1 MMKSCLSVILLLA
14 TAPVALC
21 TQAEEKISHA
31 APISMNGKLVVLN
44 FYSAEEARTE
54 RGEQPEVWN
63 KLAASPMALQF
74 PVQGNNTY
82 SYQLYESTPDSPWPP
97 VKVTYDP
104 SEGCIH
110 ITGND
115 MHVRVVLSFHSA
127 TKGTASIE
135 WHDEGGSWYV
145 RHADFAVS
153 PSTSTA
159 GLVTMPQAEES
170 DGAMQSVDDGLG
182 ELVRELENRKY
193 KTAVERLYQKRLL
206 TVLPQIM
213 EGAPIDNIIPQ
224 ANGTTALHNACG
236 LSHVEIVRWL
246 VEHGADLNAKTAKGA
261 SVDDCVGGANAKEI
275 RAILR
280 QKRASRK

>member
-1 MMKSCLSVILLLA
+1 MKSCLSVILLLA

-21 TQAEEKISHA
+21 TQTVEKISHA
-31 APISMNGKLVVLN
+31 APISLDGKLVVLN
-44 FYSAEEARTE
+44 FGSAEEARAE
-54 RGEQPEVWN
+54 RGEQPESWN

-74 PVQGNNTY
+74 PINGNNTY
-82 SYQLYESTPDSPWPP
+82 SYQLYEPTPDSPWPP

-104 SEGCIH
+104 AEGCIH

-115 MHVRVVLSFHSA
+115 MHVRVVLSFQTA
-127 TKGTASIE
+127 TKGSAGIE
-135 WHDEGGSWYV
+135 WHDEGASWYV
-145 RHADFAVS
+145 RHADFAVG

-159 GLVTMPQAEES
+159 GLVTMPQVEET

-213 EGAPIDNIIPQ
+213 EGAPIDNIISH

-246 VEHGADLNAKTAKGA
+246 VEHGADLNARTAKGA

-275 RAILR
+275 RTILHKAR
-280 QKRASRK
+280 SPRK

>member
-1 MMKSCLSVILLLA
+1 MKNYLSVFLFLA

-21 TQAEEKISHA
+21 TQTVEKIAHA
-31 APISMNGKLVVLN
+31 APISLDGKLVVVN
-44 FYSAEEARTE
+44 FYSAEEARAE
-54 RGEQPEVWN
+54 RGEQPEVWSR
-63 KLAASPMALQF
+63 LAASPMALQF
-74 PVQGNNTY
+74 PVKGNNTY

-104 SEGCIH
+104 AEGCVH

-115 MHVRVVLSFHSA
+115 MHVRVLLSFHSA
-127 TKGTASIE
+127 TKGTAGIE

-145 RHADFAVS
+145 RHADFAVT
-153 PSTSTA
+153 PSSSTA
-159 GLVTMPQAEES
+159 GLVTMPQTEES
-170 DGAMQSVDDGLG
+170 DGAKQSVDDGLG

-206 TVLPQIM
+206 TVLPRIM
-213 EGAPIDNIIPQ
+213 EGAPIDTIIPH

-246 VEHGADLNAKTAKGA
+246 VEHGADLSAKTAKGA
-261 SVDDCVGGANAKEI
+261 SVDDCVGGPNAKTI
-275 RAILR
+275 RNVL
-280 QKRASRK
+280 QKARRSK

>member
-1 MMKSCLSVILLLA
+1 MKNYLSVFLFIA

-21 TQAEEKISHA
+21 SQTMQKISHA
-31 APISMNGKLVVLN
+31 TPISLDGKLVVLN
-44 FYSAEEARTE
+44 FYSAEEARAE
-54 RGEQPEVWN
+54 RGEQPEAWN
-63 KLAASPMALQF
+63 KLAASPMVLQF

-115 MHVRVVLSFHSA
+115 MHVRVVLSFRTA
-127 TKGTASIE
+127 TEGTACIE

-170 DGAMQSVDDGLG
+170 DGAIQSVDDGLG

-206 TVLPQIM
+206 NVLPQIM
-213 EGAPIDNIIPQ
+213 EGAPIDNIIPH

-275 RAILR
+275 RTILR

>member
-1 MMKSCLSVILLLA
+1 MKNYLSVFLFLA

-21 TQAEEKISHA
+21 TQTVEKIAHA
-31 APISMNGKLVVLN
+31 APISLDGKLVVVN
-44 FYSAEEARTE
+44 FYSAEEARAE
-54 RGEQPEVWN
+54 RGEQPEVWSR
-63 KLAASPMALQF
+63 LAASPMALQF

-104 SEGCIH
+104 AEGCIH

-115 MHVRVVLSFHSA
+115 MHVRVLLSFHSA
-127 TKGTASIE
+127 TKGTAGIE

-145 RHADFAVS
+145 RHADFAVT
-153 PSTSTA
+153 PSSSTA
-159 GLVTMPQAEES
+159 GLVTMPQTEES

-213 EGAPIDNIIPQ
+213 EGAPIDTIIPH

-246 VEHGADLNAKTAKGA
+246 VEHGADLSAKTAKGA
-261 SVDDCVGGANAKEI
+261 SVDDCVGGPNAKTI
-275 RAILR
+275 RNIL
-280 QKRASRK
+280 QKARRSK

>member
-1 MMKSCLSVILLLA
+1 MKNCLSVFLFLA

-21 TQAEEKISHA
+21 TQTVEKITHA
-31 APISMNGKLVVLN
+31 APISLDGKLVVLN
-44 FYSAEEARTE
+44 FYSAEEARAE

-97 VKVTYDP
+97 VKVTYAP
-104 SEGCIH
+104 AEGCIH

-115 MHVRVVLSFHSA
+115 MHVRVLLSFHSA

-135 WHDEGGSWYV
+135 WHDEGDSWYV
-145 RHADFAVS
+145 RHADFAVT
-153 PSTSTA
+153 PSSSTA
-159 GLVTMPQAEES
+159 GLVTMPQTEES
-170 DGAMQSVDDGLG
+170 DGAIQSVDDGLG

-206 TVLPQIM
+206 TVLPRIM
-213 EGAPIDNIIPQ
+213 EGAPIDTIIPH

-246 VEHGADLNAKTAKGA
+246 VEHGADLSAKTAKGA
-261 SVDDCVGGANAKEI
+261 SVNDCVGGPNAKTI
-275 RAILR
+275 RNIL
-280 QKRASRK
+280 QKARRSK

>member
-21 TQAEEKISHA
+21 AQAEERISHA
-31 APISMNGKLVVLN
+31 APISLNGKLVVLN

-82 SYQLYESTPDSPWPP
+82 SYQLHESTPDSPWPP

-127 TKGTASIE
+127 RKGTASIE

-213 EGAPIDNIIPQ
+213 EGAPIDNIIPH

-246 VEHGADLNAKTAKGA
+246 VEHGADLNAKTAKGS

>member
-1 MMKSCLSVILLLA
+1 MKSCLSVVLLLA
-14 TAPVALC
+14 TAPLALC
-21 TQAEEKISHA
+21 SQTVEKISHA
-31 APISMNGKLVVLN
+31 APAPISLDGKLVVLN
-44 FYSAEEARTE
+44 FYSAEESRAE
-54 RGEQPEVWN
+54 WGEQPEVWN

-74 PVQGNNTY
+74 PINSNNTY

-115 MHVRVVLSFHSA
+115 MHVRVVLSFLSA

-153 PSTSTA
+153 PSSSTA
-159 GLVTMPQAEES
+159 GLVTMPQVEET
-170 DGAMQSVDDGLG
+170 DGAIQSVDDGLG

-206 TVLPQIM
+206 TLLPQIM
-213 EGAPIDNIIPQ
+213 EGGDINNVLSN

-246 VEHGADLNAKTAKGA
+246 VEHGANLNAKTAKGA
-261 SVDDCVGGANAKEI
+261 SVDDCVGGPNAKAI
-275 RAILR
+275 RNILNKAR
-280 QKRASRK
+280 RER